1 MTTLLFDIED
11 FTDTKSKQLIE
22 EKLKELTEEDK
33 PGKYCVILHNDPING
48 VEYVTKII
56 KEVFGYSTSKA
67 IWLMLKAHFTG
78 KSILWQGRHKEA
90 SNKQQK
96 MIAYGPDPLM
106 LHKGAKALKVSIEKH
121 E

>member
-1 MTTLLFDIED
+1 
-11 FTDTKSKQLIE
+11 
-22 EKLKELTEEDK
+22 
-33 PGKYCVILHNDPING
+33 
-48 VEYVTKII
+48 
-56 KEVFGYSTSKA
+56 
-67 IWLMLKAHFTG
+67 MLKAHFTG